1 MKRHWFKIPS
11 GPDYEAQRPLLAAL
25 EKLKFSIGADH
36 QIGSLREFD
45 GRREVEIIFKT
56 RVPDKDH
63 VQAVRYM
70 LCSS

>member
-1 MKRHWFKIPS
+1 MKRRWFKISS
-11 GPDYEAQRPLLAAL
+11 GPVSEAQRPLLAAL
-25 EKLKFSIGADH
+25 EKLKFNIGADH

-45 GRREVEIIFKT
+45 GRREVENMLKT

-63 VQAVRYM
+63 VQAVRCM

>member
-11 GPDYEAQRPLLAAL
+11 GPVYEAHRPLLAAL